1 MDVSKIRSTGNKEQ
15 SSQNELLRMKK
26 GCRFVFSFLNR
37 VPFWGEKKAEGP
49 GTERKTLS
57 AIIFEIF
64 PGGCMFFSAIDEFC
78 ACAFDLYI
86 MKWAR
91 FGCK

>member
-26 GCRFVFSFLNR
+26 GCRFVFSFFNR
-37 VPFWGEKKAEGP
+37 DPFWGEKKAEGP

-64 PGGCMFFSAIDEFC
+64 PGGETMYVFSAIDEYC

-86 MKWAR
+86 T
-91 FGCK
+91 